1 MTLGNRLVPVLLA
14 TCVVMFAAAPYVIDR
29 APDEATM
36 GIVYRIFFFH
46 VPVAILML
54 LVCIGCGIASG
65 VYLKSRAPVAD
76 AMALAFAEIA
86 VVFGM
91 IVLITGPLWARKSW
105 GVWWEWE
112 ARLTITLVMWMV
124 FGAYLLLRRF
134 GGPGA
139 DVLSAAVGLFGGALA
154 PFVYWSVN
162 LWQTM
167 HPKTSVIPSL
177 PAAMRGPFLWC
188 LVAFFALT
196 IALVIVRLRLELS
209 RVALERAHVMLEE
222 QT

>member
-14 TCVVMFAAAPYVIDR
+14 ICIVMFAGAPYVIDT

-54 LVCIGCGIASG
+54 LVCVGCGVASV
-65 VYLKSRAPVAD
+65 VYLKNRAPIAD
-76 AMALAFAEIA
+76 ALALSFAEIA
-86 VVFGM
+86 MVFGT
-91 IVLITGPLWARKSW
+91 IVLVTGPLWARKSW

-112 ARLTITLVMWMV
+112 ARLTMTLVMWMV

-134 GGPGA
+134 GGPGSE
-139 DVLSAAVGLFGGALA
+139 VLAAAVGVFGSVLV

-162 LWQTM
+162 MWQTM
-167 HPKTSVIPSL
+167 HPKTSVLPSL
-177 PAAMRGPFLWC
+177 PAPMLGPFLWC
-188 LVAFFALT
+188 AAAFTALT
-196 IALVIVRLRLELS
+196 VALVVLRVRLEAS
-209 RVALERAHVMLEE
+209 RAALERAHVMLEE
-222 QT
+222 